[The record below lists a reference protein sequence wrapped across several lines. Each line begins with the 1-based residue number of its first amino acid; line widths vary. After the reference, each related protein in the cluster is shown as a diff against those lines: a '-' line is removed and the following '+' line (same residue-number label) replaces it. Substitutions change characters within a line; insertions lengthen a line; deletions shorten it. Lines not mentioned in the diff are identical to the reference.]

1 MSGFIKLLCLAFIAV
16 SAVAQERL
24 SPPAFLPDVSTS
36 VMKSSATGRTY
47 QISVALRDD
56 YSREHLD

>member
-1 MSGFIKLLCLAFIAV
+1 LFAFLAV
-16 SAVAQERL
+16 SAVAQERP
-24 SPPAFLPDVSTS
+24 SPLAFLPDVSTS